1 MDEEDEK
8 FNDPV
13 GLAWPLRPL
22 LGDHL
27 DALEERWNA
36 RPCLVGLA
44 TGLKELDDL
53 LGGLEPS
60 TVTAIGGR
68 PGSGK
73 TSLALAIAAHVGT
86 HQGKGVLYFSLQH
99 SHHQIVER
107 LVMREI
113 GADPRQYRRGRLPER
128 QWTTLGGAL
137 DRQSTSMLFIDE
149 SPSLNIDEIRCRTKW
164 MGERHGLALVVID
177 FLQLLTDYRQGGS
190 ARGEELERAVHGMKA
205 LAHDYQVPVVVL
217 GQFRPGASGLDG
229 FRDCPAI
236 GDCDTVL
243 RLGGDLPHQR
253 GIEEGPLLV
262 HCLKHSDSHRTTA
275 LVDVLGKARG
285 TGGSHG

>member
-1 MDEEDEK
+1 MDEDDEK

-27 DALEERWNA
+27 DLLEERWNA
-36 RPCLVGLA
+36 QPRIRGLA
-44 TGLKELDDL
+44 TGLEELDYL

-86 HQGKGVLYFSLQH
+86 HQEQGVLYFSLQH
-99 SHHQIVER
+99 SHHQLVER
-107 LVMREI
+107 LVTREI
-113 GADPRQYRRGRLPER
+113 GADLRQYRRGQLPEG

-137 DRQSTSMLFIDE
+137 ERHSRSMLFIDE
-149 SPSLNIDEIRCRTKW
+149 SPSLTIDEVRCRANW
-164 MGERHGLALVVID
+164 MKERHGLALVVID
-177 FLQLLTDYRQGGS
+177 FLQLLTDYRHGRS
-190 ARGEELERAVHGMKA
+190 ARGEELERAIHGMKA
-205 LAHDYQVPVVVL
+205 LAHDDGVPVIVL
-217 GQFRPGASGLDG
+217 GQMRPGASGIGG

-243 RLGGDLPHQR
+243 SLGGCPPDLW
-253 GIEEGPLLV
+253 GVEEDRLQV
-262 HCLKHSDSHRTTA
+262 RRLKHRDTDRTMA
-275 LVDVLGKARG
+275 LVDMKGRVRG
-285 TGGSHG
+285 